1 MATTSTSNIERVP
14 RRSSLR
20 TGIDTYAAAVVK
32 IIGPVI
38 DAVQG
43 VVEERSRLVR
53 VGRPRPAVALRAPGG
68 GAARHRGDRDR

>member
-32 IIGPVI
+32 IIGRVI

-43 VVEERSRLVR
+43 VVEERIDLFGSA
-53 VGRPRPAVALRAPGG
+53 GHAQP
-68 GAARHRGDRDR
+68 